1 MRFLTSDEIHGKLK
15 EVVSQAQK
23 SVLVASAWI
32 KVGLFDEILDIV
44 KEKLSEDF
52 RFEVVLRASEFSDL
66 QITDEEVIK
75 NIKEAGGRIYICKRL
90 HAKFLLVDGRSA
102 VVGSSNFT
110 NSGLSEMASGNIE
123 AAVYYES
130 PEEEVRRLEQYFRQ
144 IIKEDHSE
152 ELREDLIGF
161 VINPARIQ
169 EFEIA
174 LLEQD
179 ICSEDHVELGSNE
192 GRVLARILDIQSY
205 DMGFFANPFKGNNF
219 DIFAPIQDFE
229 TVFSD
234 KNDKDWRK
242 AASFAYKNG
251 NGKTVRIARAKALC
265 IIREKA
271 LESLRAP
278 IEVGSAVYKASDT
291 ALERLLK
298 SNISGERMRCP
309 VKVGKLLSRSA
320 EVFVDA
326 DQALTKHT
334 IIVGS
339 TGSGKSYFTKL
350 FLSRVAELRQVF
362 VFDPHGE
369 YYEELAE
376 RLGVDAVRELC
387 FEDVFL
393 PNDQESIVSLIKEAG
408 YPNLASGNSNNA
420 RENNSVLSKYVS
432 EIRQAVL
439 GDAISEVR
447 QLEDMLRGLKFG
459 EVNESNESNIVNYI
473 KTAYGEHYIKGQK
486 ETVENIKNAVALKSK
501 IVVINLKKISSAE
514 TRVYVA
520 GLLMK
525 KLFMACKNDGKPRL
539 LVLEESHNFAPERGY
554 GDASSGEDNL
564 ALVSARTIASEGRK
578 FNLGMVVI
586 TQRPAQVSK
595 YVISQM
601 NTQVMFRTFNKND
614 LDTLATLLEYAG
626 EEVIRLLTALDTGSA
641 VITGVGVRMPTVFR
655 VE

>member
-1 MRFLTSDEIHGKLK
+1 MRFLTSNEIHGKLK

-32 KVGLFDEILDIV
+32 KGGLFDEILDIV
-44 KEKLSEDF
+44 KEKRSEEF
-52 RFEVVLRASEFSDL
+52 RFEVVLRTSEFSDL

-75 NIKEAGGRIYICKRL
+75 NIKEAGGRIYMCRRL
-90 HAKFLLVDGRSA
+90 HAKFLLADSKSA

-110 NSGLSEMASGNIE
+110 NSGLSDMTLGNIE

-130 PEEEVRRLEQYFRQ
+130 PEEEVKRLEEYFEE
-144 IIKEDHSE
+144 IKKENHSE
-152 ELREDLIGF
+152 ELKEDLIGF

-169 EFEIA
+169 EFEIV
-174 LLEQD
+174 LLEQNVY
-179 ICSEDHVELGSNE
+179 SEDYVELGSNE
-192 GRVLARILDIQSY
+192 GRVLAQILDIQSY

-219 DIFAPIQDFE
+219 DIFAPIQDFK

-234 KNDKDWRK
+234 KNDKNWRK

-251 NGKTVRIARAKALC
+251 NGNTVRIARAKVLC
-265 IIREKA
+265 LVKEKA

-291 ALERLLK
+291 ALERLLR
-298 SNISGERMRCP
+298 SNISGERMRYP
-309 VKVGKLLSRSA
+309 VKVGKLLSKSV

-369 YYEELAE
+369 YYEELAK
-376 RLGVDAVRELC
+376 RLEVGAIRELC

-420 RENNSVLSKYVS
+420 KENNSILSKYVS

-447 QLEDMLRGLKFG
+447 QLEDVLRGLKFG

-486 ETVENIKNAVALKSK
+486 ETVENIKNAVGLESK

-525 KLFMACKNDGKPRL
+525 KLFMACKKDGKPRL
-539 LVLEESHNFAPERGY
+539 LVLEEAHNFAPERGY
-554 GDASSGEDNL
+554 RDASSGENNL
-564 ALVSARTIASEGRK
+564 ALVSARAIASEGRK

-601 NTQVMFRTFNKND
+601 NTQVIFRTFNEND

-626 EEVIRLLTALDTGSA
+626 EGVIRLLTALDTGSA